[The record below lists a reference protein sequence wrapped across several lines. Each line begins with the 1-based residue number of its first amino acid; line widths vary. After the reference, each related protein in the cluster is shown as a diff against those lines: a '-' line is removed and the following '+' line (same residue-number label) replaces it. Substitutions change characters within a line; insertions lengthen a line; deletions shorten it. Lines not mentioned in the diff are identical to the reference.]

1 MRQHGAIDPL
11 RPQHIDVVLLG
22 ELLRGERLGRAEH
35 HMAGI
40 VDEDIDAAA
49 LGDDLLDGSVG
60 RSLGLDVELDRAD
73 VGAGERGEFGG
84 VLGVS
89 AGGIAD

>member
-1 MRQHGAIDPL
+1 
-11 RPQHIDVVLLG
+11 V
-22 ELLRGERLGRAEH
+22 
-35 HMAGI
+35 AGI

-73 VGAGERGEFGG
+73 VGAGERNRAPAIKRR
-84 VLGVS
+84 LRLK
-89 AGGIAD
+89 